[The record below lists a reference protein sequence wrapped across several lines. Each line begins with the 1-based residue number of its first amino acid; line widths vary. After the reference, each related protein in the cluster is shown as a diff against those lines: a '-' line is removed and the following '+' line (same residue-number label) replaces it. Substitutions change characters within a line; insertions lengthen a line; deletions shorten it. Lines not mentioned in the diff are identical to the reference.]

1 MTEFVEVLILPLS
14 DSINHLVMHVLPV
27 NDQVLIVVEDE
38 VPRLG
43 EVKRV
48 IGKHVEVSAK
58 LSLALSQ
65 LINDIMD
72 DVTKIFCR
80 SKDVIESLMLELV
93 DETSKS
99 FPQMLSI
106 TKAFSGVGHL
116 GLHGASEDTLEN
128 FAHTEESEVNI
139 GALHSL
145 KVMHFFVFFMI
156 DLVE

>member
-1 MTEFVEVLILPLS
+1 
-14 DSINHLVMHVLPV
+14 MHVLPV
-27 NDQVLIVVEDE
+27 NDQVFIVVEDE
-38 VPRLG
+38 VPRLS

-48 IGKHVEVSAK
+48 VGEHVEVSAK

-65 LINDIMD
+65 LIDDIMD

-99 FPQMLSI
+99 LPQMLSI

-116 GLHGASEDTLEN
+116 GLDRPSEDTLEN
-128 FAHTEESEVNI
+128 LTHTEESEVNI

>member
-1 MTEFVEVLILPLS
+1 
-14 DSINHLVMHVLPV
+14 MHVLPV

-43 EVKRV
+43 EVKRIV
-48 IGKHVEVSAK
+48 GEHIKVSAE
-58 LSLALSQ
+58 LSLTFSQ
-65 LINDIMD
+65 LIDDIMD

-99 FPQMLSI
+99 LPQMLSI

-116 GLHGASEDTLEN
+116 GLDRASEDTLEN
-128 FAHTEESEVNI
+128 LAHTEESEVNI

>member
-1 MTEFVEVLILPLS
+1 
-14 DSINHLVMHVLPV
+14 MHVLPV

-38 VPRLG
+38 VPRLS

-48 IGKHVEVSAK
+48 VGEHVEVSAK

-65 LINDIMD
+65 LIDDIMD

-99 FPQMLSI
+99 LPQMLSI
-106 TKAFSGVGHL
+106 TKAFSGVRHL
-116 GLHGASEDTLEN
+116 GLDGASEDTLEN
-128 FAHTEESEVNI
+128 LAHAEESEVNI

>member
-1 MTEFVEVLILPLS
+1 
-14 DSINHLVMHVLPV
+14 MHVLPV

-43 EVKRV
+43 EVKRIV
-48 IGKHVEVSAK
+48 GEHIKVSAE
-58 LSLALSQ
+58 LSLTLSQ
-65 LINDIMD
+65 LIDDIMD

-99 FPQMLSI
+99 LPQMLSI

-116 GLHGASEDTLEN
+116 GLDGASKDTLEN